1 MAECRTGG
9 GTSVRFHS
17 LRLAQQLPSFGG
29 FVAAG
34 FLVANFLAVGVMQ
47 VDAAVFRLFRIFRVL
62 QFDQFVLSFRLFAEV
77 YHKTKMVLLA
87 TGVLALIM

>member
-1 MAECRTGG
+1 
-9 GTSVRFHS
+9 
-17 LRLAQQLPSFGG
+17 
-29 FVAAG
+29 
-34 FLVANFLAVGVMQ
+34 MQ
-47 VDAAVFRLFRIFRVL
+47 VDAAVFRLFRIFRIL